1 MNSMSGLFIRRP
13 VMTVLA
19 MLSILLFGLI
29 GYKQLPV
36 SDLPDVDFPTIN
48 VSASMPGASPETMAS
63 SVATV
68 LEKEFST
75 IAGIDSMSSVSTSG
89 DTRITLQFSL
99 DRDIDSAA
107 QDVQAA
113 LGHAARRLP
122 DGMPSPPSFRK
133 VNPAAFPVLYI
144 SLSSPTLPLPVLDQY
159 GQTISQRL
167 STVLGVAQVQLRGT
181 QKYAVRVQLDPKAM
195 KSLDLDVNEVAD
207 AIDAQNSN
215 SPMGRLTGARR
226 TVTLQANG
234 QLTEAAQ
241 YRNIVVAVRN
251 GRPVRLAEIA
261 TVLDSVEDD
270 QDAAWFFTRTTKA
283 QSIFLAVYKQPGM
296 NTLEVA
302 GAVKKI
308 LPELEESMPAS
319 VKLSI
324 LRDGSVP
331 IKESVDDIQFTM
343 LLTLVLVVM
352 VIFLFIRNISAT
364 AIPSMSL
371 PMSIIGTF
379 AVMYLLGYSLDNMS
393 LMALTLSVG
402 FVVDD
407 SIVMLENIVRHMEMG
422 KNRMQAAFDGAK
434 EVGFTII
441 SMTLSLVAIFIP
453 LFFLGGIMGRLFREF
468 SVTIGVAV
476 LVSCVIS
483 LSLTPMLCSRFLREP
498 HLIHHGR
505 VYRASEALYQ
515 KTVGLYERSLRFV
528 LRRRLP
534 TLLFSFL
541 VLGATVYLFG
551 IVPKGFIPA
560 EDRDMILVSTETAQD
575 ISWPSLV
582 EHGTKL
588 AEIARQDANV
598 DRIMLDVDTS
608 AFMVIILKPRR
619 ERTLNIEQV
628 IAELRPKLNSVPGIR
643 AMPINRP
650 PINIGGRRTRSL
662 YQITLQGLDIDQLYA
677 ASKMLEKAMK
687 ERPELLDVSSDLQL
701 ENPEL
706 NLDIDRDR
714 ALLLGISP
722 RRIEETLYSAFGN
735 RTVSTIDGAS
745 DQYNVIL
752 EFLPQYRADASVLN
766 LLNIRS
772 SNGKLVPL
780 ASLARMHEGVGPLSI
795 NHTGQLPSVTLSF
808 NTTPDV
814 ALGDI
819 VRDLQ
824 KLTASVLP
832 DGVHA
837 SFQGNAQQ
845 FQSSQASMGWLLALA
860 IIVIYIVLGILY
872 ESFIHPLTILTALPF
887 AGFGALLTLMI
898 FKTDLSIYAF
908 VGIIMLIGL
917 VKKNG
922 IMMIDFAVVA
932 QQKGKSPHEAILEA
946 CVIRF
951 RPIMMTTMAALMAGL
966 PIALGLGAGGESRR
980 PLGLAVVGGLLFS
993 QTLTLYVTPVFYLYM
1008 EKLQQWLKSRKKLAV
1023 QPEGSFNVHVHPE
1036 QQDNRITSDL

>member
-13 VMTVLA
+13 VMTVLV

-48 VSASMPGASPETMAS
+48 ISASMPGASPQTMAS

-113 LGHAARRLP
+113 LGHAARSLP

-133 VNPAAFPVLYI
+133 VNPAAFPILYI

-159 GQTISQRL
+159 GQTMSQRL

-181 QKYAVRVQLDPKAM
+181 QKYAVRVQLDPKAL

-207 AIDAQNSN
+207 AIDTQNSN

-241 YRNIVVAVRN
+241 YRNIIVAVRN

-270 QDAAWFFTRTTKA
+270 QDGAWFFTKTTKA
-283 QSIFLAVYKQPGM
+283 QSIFLAVYKQPGT

-371 PMSIIGTF
+371 PMSIVGTF
-379 AVMYLLGYSLDNMS
+379 AIMYLLGYSLDNMS

-422 KNRMQAAFDGAK
+422 KSRMQAAFDGAK

-498 HLIHHGR
+498 HLLHHGR
-505 VYRASEALYQ
+505 VYRATEAWYQ
-515 KTVGLYERSLRFV
+515 KVVGFYERSLVFV
-528 LRRRLP
+528 LHHRLP
-534 TLLFSFL
+534 TLLLSCL
-541 VLGATVYLFG
+541 VLGATVYLFN

-588 AEIARQDANV
+588 AEIARQDPNV

-608 AFMVIILKPRR
+608 AFMVIVLKPRR
-619 ERTLNIEQV
+619 ERILNIEQV
-628 IAELRPKLNSVPGIR
+628 IAELRPKLNAVPGIR

-677 ASKMLEKAMK
+677 ASKVLEKAMK

-706 NLDIDRDR
+706 NVDIDRDR

-722 RRIEETLYSAFGN
+722 QRIEETLYSAFGN
-735 RTVSTIDGAS
+735 RTVSTIDGAT

-752 EFLPQYRADASVLN
+752 EFQPRYRADASVLN

-772 SNGKLVPL
+772 SQGKLVPL
-780 ASLARMHEGVGPLSI
+780 ASLARLHEGVGPLSI

-819 VRDLQ
+819 VRDLE

-872 ESFIHPLTILTALPF
+872 ESYIHPLTILTALPF
-887 AGFGALLTLMI
+887 AGFGALLTLLF

-932 QQKGKSPHEAILEA
+932 QQKGKSPQDAILEA

-1008 EKLQQWLKSRKKLAV
+1008 EKLQQWLKHRKKVVV
-1023 QPEGSFNVHVHPE
+1023 QPETTGNEIVPQEPKVRV
-1036 QQDNRITSDL
+1036 DA